1 MITTA
6 RRLGLR
12 VGPLIAVVAK
22 GIGLENPNPHPLFLL
37 ISTTVYH
44 AFSFRVAIQSWKI
57 TINIVTYFLLLCS

>member
-1 MITTA
+1 VITTA

-22 GIGLENPNPHPLFLL
+22 GIGFENPNPHPLFLL

-44 AFSFRVAIQSWKI
+44 SVSG
-57 TINIVTYFLLLCS
+57 